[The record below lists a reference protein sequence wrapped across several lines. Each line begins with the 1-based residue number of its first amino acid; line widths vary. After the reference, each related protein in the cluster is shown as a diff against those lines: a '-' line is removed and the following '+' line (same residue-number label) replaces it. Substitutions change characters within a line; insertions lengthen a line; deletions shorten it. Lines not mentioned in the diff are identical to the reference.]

1 MLPFRQS
8 YSRVFH
14 KNQENLQV
22 SRVVKGPGHMLC
34 YKGQLCLYH
43 VPCISAETNAQDG
56 VCHGARFTVHRVVQY
71 PQGCDTYIKYNDELS
86 KTGVS
91 KLHLWGL
98 GMQQH
103 SLNVVLF
110 SFCSSCTQSKCS
122 AVYFEFHFWPCK

>member
-34 YKGQLCLYH
+34 YKGQLCLYP
-43 VPCISAETNAQDG
+43 VPCISVETNAQAG
-56 VCHGARFTVHRVVQY
+56 VCHGARFTVQRVVQC
-71 PQGCDTYIKYNDELS
+71 PQGCDTYIKYNDEPS

-91 KLHLWGL
+91 KLPLWGL
-98 GMQQH
+98 GVQACNTSPPGRGSILH
-103 SLNVVLF
+103 LKLVEIK
-110 SFCSSCTQSKCS
+110 SKS
-122 AVYFEFHFWPCK
+122 RRGGGDG